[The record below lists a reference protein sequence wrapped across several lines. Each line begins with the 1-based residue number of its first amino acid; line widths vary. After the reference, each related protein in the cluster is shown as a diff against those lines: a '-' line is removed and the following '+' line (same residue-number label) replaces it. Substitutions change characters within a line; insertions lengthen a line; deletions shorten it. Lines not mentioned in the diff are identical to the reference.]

1 MANNECDKTSKQ
13 EDVNSVIGELC
24 LLAPTDDIK
33 RCIKT
38 YQYGKDLDR
47 LRKDFNGFTKS
58 ILEDT
63 LSFLQVPDQ
72 KDYLKP
78 SNIHNLICRI
88 QNLLPE
94 RCSICNESYC
104 VRLEDNPLLQCVMCG
119 QDVHRQCFLLQLG
132 AVDPNMDSDS
142 LLSIINPHNIKNLY
156 YLCDHCANENLP
168 KSEAGKKKNKR
179 QRDLNNLVKPI
190 PIAGK
195 QDDKMSDPI
204 LSDKDNSE
212 SIETIDKISDKS
224 TDQNRQI
231 SKTCAHYL
239 KGKCKYGIKGRNCK
253 FDHPKACR
261 KFMKHGTRARVGCQK
276 GRNCLF
282 FHPKMCFDS
291 LRKGECF
298 NKMCQLTHVKGT
310 KRNAETYPQRE
321 REYQNKRDV
330 KENQYQN
337 DFKEQHYHHDIREYG
352 SQETHQRNNQN
363 TNKEMDFLAIFQKFK
378 KDLMLEIDQKISTL
392 MDKQVRKEIPLQYQ
406 YPQQMMSPQ
415 NNNWGINPS
424 MINPSR

>member
-1 MANNECDKTSKQ
+1 MRTSQRAKQ
-13 EDVNSVIGELC
+13 E
-24 LLAPTDDIK
+24 
-33 RCIKT
+33 RRKT
-38 YQYGKDLDR
+38 K
-47 LRKDFNGFTKS
+47 
-58 ILEDT
+58 
-63 LSFLQVPDQ
+63 
-72 KDYLKP
+72 
-78 SNIHNLICRI
+78 
-88 QNLLPE
+88 
-94 RCSICNESYC
+94 
-104 VRLEDNPLLQCVMCG
+104 
-119 QDVHRQCFLLQLG
+119 
-132 AVDPNMDSDS
+132 
-142 LLSIINPHNIKNLY
+142 
-156 YLCDHCANENLP
+156 
-168 KSEAGKKKNKR
+168 
-179 QRDLNNLVKPI
+179 DLNNLVKPI

-212 SIETIDKISDKS
+212 SIETIDKISDNS
-224 TDQNRQI
+224 TNQNRQI
-231 SKTCAHYL
+231 SKTCAHYV

-363 TNKEMDFLAIFQKFK
+363 TGRLQEFCPKKMQKKVKIKVSPRKIISIEKCSLGILFSSSKYVPPQTFLV
-378 KDLMLEIDQKISTL
+378 LEILLPAFCRWEQFCPIRNAYS
-392 MDKQVRKEIPLQYQ
+392 
-406 YPQQMMSPQ
+406 
-415 NNNWGINPS
+415 
-424 MINPSR
+424 